1 MNSPEELCGKFRS
14 WPRGFVADL
23 RVVVWQT
30 LAACAELFH
39 ASAAVLA
46 WEDREEPWLI
56 IARLSDSGLDWREEV
71 AGEVAPIV
79 DPALSDSPFLLESG
93 HITNAFGAQQ
103 SRSPIHPRIHDRLN
117 AEIKLVIPIRGET
130 MEGFIFVLD
139 PQNRDRSMLV
149 LSEVIGRLVEDRMD
163 AVAQY
168 RAGQREAVAEERL
181 RVARDLHDG
190 LLQSF
195 TGVVL
200 QLETIHDI
208 LDREPDRARRMLTE
222 AQGIIMADQRELR
235 AFVEELRPRRR
246 RVEAVFDFPAR
257 IEDLRSRFR
266 QQWGIELVIDAAGVD
281 PNISKYLGQE
291 TFRLIQEAVVNSAK
305 HGRASQVDVRLRTA
319 DSRIRIE
326 VTDNG
331 TGFPF
336 HGRMSLDSIREK
348 GIGPAALAE
357 RVASL
362 NGDLAVES
370 SDHGARLEIS
380 FPLGFSGA

>member
-1 MNSPEELCGKFRS
+1 MNSPEELGVKLRS

-30 LAACAELFH
+30 LAACAEVFR
-39 ASAAVLA
+39 SPAAVLA

-56 IARLSDSGLDWREEV
+56 IARLSDSGLDWREED
-71 AGEVAPIV
+71 AGAIVPLV
-79 DPALSDSPFLLESG
+79 DPTLSDSPFLIEHAQITSLSG
-93 HITNAFGAQQ
+93 PQQ
-103 SRSPIHPRIHDRLN
+103 SSVPIHPRIRERLV
-117 AEIKLVIPIRGET
+117 AEITLVIPIRGDT
-130 MEGFIFVLD
+130 MEGYIFVLD
-139 PQNRDRSMLV
+139 PASRDRSMLV

-168 RAGQREAVAEERL
+168 RAGQRDAVAEERL

-257 IEDLRSRFR
+257 LEDLRARFR
-266 QQWGIELVIDAAGVD
+266 KQWGIDLTIDATSVD
-281 PNISKYLGQE
+281 PTISKHLGQE

-305 HGRASQVDVRLRTA
+305 HGGASKVDVSLRSA

-336 HGRMSLDSIREK
+336 HGRMNLESIREQ

-362 NGDLAVES
+362 NGELAVES